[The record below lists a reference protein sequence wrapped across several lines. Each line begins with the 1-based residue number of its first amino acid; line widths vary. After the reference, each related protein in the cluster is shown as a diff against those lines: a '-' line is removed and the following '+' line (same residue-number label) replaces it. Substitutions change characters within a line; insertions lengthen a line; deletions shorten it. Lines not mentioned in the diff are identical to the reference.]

1 MIYGERIRFRAVERE
16 DLPRFVA
23 WLNDPE
29 VLQGLLLYLPLSLND
44 EENWYE
50 SMMKR
55 PTDEHPM
62 VIEIQQADEW
72 LPIGNC
78 GFVKI
83 DWRNRSGEIGIFIG
97 EKRLWNQGYGTDA
110 MRLLLQHGFH
120 TLNLNRI
127 ALDVYNTN
135 LRAVRSYEKAGFVH
149 EGRKRQAIFKGGKY
163 LDILQMSVLR
173 EEWEGR

>member
-50 SMMKR
+50 SMTKR

-62 VIEIQQADEW
+62 VIEIQQPDEW

-78 GFVKI
+78 GFVNI
-83 DWRNRSGEIGIFIG
+83 DWRSRSGDVGIFIG

-127 ALDVYNTN
+127 ALDVYDTN

-149 EGRKRQAIFKGGKY
+149 EGRKRQAIFKDGKY
-163 LDILQMSVLR
+163 IDILQMSVLR

>member
-29 VLQGLLLYLPLSLND
+29 VLRGLLLYLPLSLNE

-83 DWRNRSGEIGIFIG
+83 DWRSRSGEVGIFIG

-127 ALDVYNTN
+127 ALDVYDTN

-163 LDILQMSVLR
+163 IDILQMSVLR

>member
-72 LPIGNC
+72 LAVGNC

-83 DWRNRSGEIGIFIG
+83 DWRNRSGEVGIFIG
-97 EKRLWNQGYGTDA
+97 EKRLWNRGYGTDA

-127 ALDVYNTN
+127 ALDVYDTN
-135 LRAVRSYEKAGFVH
+135 LRAVRSYEKAGFVQ
-149 EGRKRQAIFKGGKY
+149 EGRKRQAIFKDGKY
-163 LDILQMSVLR
+163 IDILQMSVLR
-173 EEWEGR
+173 EEWEVR

>member
-72 LPIGNC
+72 LPVGNC
-78 GFVKI
+78 GFVNI
-83 DWRNRSGEIGIFIG
+83 DWRSRSGEVGIFIG
-97 EKRLWNQGYGTDA
+97 EKRLWNRGYGTDA

-127 ALDVYNTN
+127 ALDVYDTN

-149 EGRKRQAIFKGGKY
+149 EGRKRRAIFKDGEY
-163 LDILQMSVLR
+163 IDILQMSVLR
-173 EEWEGR
+173 EEWEVR

>member
-50 SMMKR
+50 NMMKR

-78 GFVKI
+78 GFVNI
-83 DWRNRSGEIGIFIG
+83 DWRSRSGEVGIFIG

-127 ALDVYNTN
+127 GLDVYDTN
-135 LRAVRSYEKAGFVH
+135 LRAVRSYEKAGFVQ
-149 EGRKRQAIFKGGKY
+149 EGRKRQAIFKDGKY
-163 LDILQMSVLR
+163 IDILQMSVLR

>member
-29 VLQGLLLYLPLSLND
+29 VLQGLLISLPLSQGD

-50 SMMKR
+50 NMMKR
-55 PTDEHPM
+55 PMDEHPM
-62 VIEIQQADEW
+62 VIEIKQADGW

-78 GFVKI
+78 GFINI
-83 DWRNRSGEIGIFIG
+83 DWRCRAGEVGIFIG

-110 MRLLLQHGFH
+110 MRLLLQHGFN

-127 ALDVYNTN
+127 ALDVYHTN
-135 LRAVRSYEKAGFVH
+135 LRAVRSYEKAGFVQ
-149 EGRKRQAIFKGGKY
+149 EGCKRQAVFKEGKY
-163 LDILQMSVLR
+163 IDLIQMSVLR
-173 EEWEGR
+173 QEWEG

>member
-29 VLQGLLLYLPLSLND
+29 VLHGLLMYLPLSLNE

-72 LPIGNC
+72 LPVGNC
-78 GFVKI
+78 GFVNI
-83 DWRNRSGEIGIFIG
+83 DWRSRSGEVGIFIG

-127 ALDVYNTN
+127 ALDVYDTN

-149 EGRKRQAIFKGGKY
+149 EGRKRQAIFKDGKY
-163 LDILQMSVLR
+163 FDILQMSVLR

>member
-29 VLQGLLLYLPLSLND
+29 VLHGLLMYLPLSLNE

-72 LPIGNC
+72 LPVGNC
-78 GFVKI
+78 GFVNI
-83 DWRNRSGEIGIFIG
+83 DWRSRAGEVGIFIG

-127 ALDVYNTN
+127 ALDVYDTN

-149 EGRKRQAIFKGGKY
+149 EGRKRQAIFKDGKY
-163 LDILQMSVLR
+163 FDILQMSVLR

>member
-78 GFVKI
+78 GFVNI
-83 DWRNRSGEIGIFIG
+83 DWRSRSGEVGIFIG

-127 ALDVYNTN
+127 ALDVYDTN

-149 EGRKRQAIFKGGKY
+149 EGRKRQAIFKDGKY
-163 LDILQMSVLR
+163 IDILQMSVLR

>member
-1 MIYGERIRFRAVERE
+1 MIYGERIRLRAIERE
-16 DLPRFVA
+16 DLSYFVA

-29 VLQGLLLYLPLSLND
+29 VLQGLLIYLPLSLKD

-50 SMMKR
+50 NMMKR
-55 PTDEHPM
+55 PMDEHPM
-62 VIEIQQADEW
+62 VIEAQQEDSW

-78 GFVKI
+78 GFINI
-83 DWRNRSGEIGIFIG
+83 DWRTHSGEVGIFIG

-110 MRLLLQHGFH
+110 MRLLLRHGFN

-127 ALDVYNTN
+127 GLDVYDTN

-149 EGRKRQAIFKGGKY
+149 EGRKRQAIFQDGKY
-163 LDILQMSVLR
+163 IDVLQMSILR
-173 EEWEGR
+173 QEWAGA

>member
-29 VLQGLLLYLPLSLND
+29 VLHGLLMYLPLSLNE

-72 LPIGNC
+72 LPVGNC

-83 DWRNRSGEIGIFIG
+83 EWRSRWGEVGIFIG

-127 ALDVYNTN
+127 ALDVYDTN

-149 EGRKRQAIFKGGKY
+149 EGRKRQAIFKDGKY
-163 LDILQMSVLR
+163 FDILQMSVLR

>member
-29 VLQGLLLYLPLSLND
+29 VFQGLLLYLPLSLNE

-72 LPIGNC
+72 LPVGNC
-78 GFVKI
+78 GFLNI
-83 DWRNRSGEIGIFIG
+83 DWRSRSGEVGIFIG
-97 EKRLWNQGYGTDA
+97 EKRLWNRGYGTDA

-127 ALDVYNTN
+127 ALDVYDTN
-135 LRAVRSYEKAGFVH
+135 LRAVRSYEKAGFVQ
-149 EGRKRQAIFKGGKY
+149 EGRKRQAIFKDGKY
-163 LDILQMSVLR
+163 FDILQMSVLR

>member
-29 VLQGLLLYLPLSLND
+29 VLQGLLLYLPLSLNE

-83 DWRNRSGEIGIFIG
+83 DWRSRSGEVGIFIG

-127 ALDVYNTN
+127 GLDVYDTN
-135 LRAVRSYEKAGFVH
+135 LRAVRSYEKAGFVQ
-149 EGRKRQAIFKGGKY
+149 EGRKRQAIFKDGKY
-163 LDILQMSVLR
+163 IDILQMSVLR